1 MTTDKEVV
9 LRKMNNKDGSYIV
22 ALRFLEQAKR
32 ELERIDTALSNQ
44 VKEKLKEPLRELED
58 IIW

>member
-1 MTTDKEVV
+1 MITDAKN
-9 LRKMNNKDGSYIV
+9 KNNIGSYLV
-22 ALRFLEQAKR
+22 AFRFLEQAKR
-32 ELERIDTALSNQ
+32 ELEKIDTGLSNS